1 MIDPLG
7 ERALMCGIIGYN
19 GSEDP
24 KGILLDG
31 LKKLEYRGYDSA
43 GIAIQE
49 KDQVVVFRSEGKINK
64 LESKLSSK
72 HFAGSLGIGHTRWAT
87 HGAPTENNAHP
98 HQAGTITLVH
108 NGIIENYLDH
118 KLNLEKSENT
128 FKSDT
133 DTEVL
138 AHLIN
143 QAAASGL
150 SLKEA
155 CLSIIPKLKGSYAFV
170 ALNDRQPDQM
180 IGVANGAPLI
190 VGIGKGETYL
200 TSDVQAILNRTNKV
214 IYLKDG
220 QIALCKKDGVEIYNT
235 KGIQIKPEIK
245 TLHWTA
251 DQMEKAGYRH
261 YMLKEIHEQSQ
272 AIANT
277 ISGNIDPVTE
287 TIRIAELKK
296 LQNTLKNVSRIS
308 IVACGT
314 ARHAGLVGKYYF
326 EKLARVST
334 DVDFGSEFRY
344 REPVLEKNSLT
355 LLISQ
360 SGETADTLAGLR
372 ESKAQGVPT
381 LSICNVRESTL
392 ARESDVVLYTNAGPE
407 IGVASTKAF
416 TTQLTFLYMLAVEL
430 GQIRGILS
438 KEYAKELSNDLM
450 HLPLLVDN
458 TLKLEGEIEKIAQSF
473 QDNPFFFYMG
483 RDNQYPI
490 ALEGALKLKEI
501 SYAHAEGY
509 PAGELKHGPI
519 ALIDKQAAV
528 IVLATQNSAPKT
540 LKVSVNETLMGEKIL
555 SNLQQVKARGGQI
568 FTVGTEGDH
577 EFTKESKYFIGL
589 PKTSWALNPILS
601 TIPLQLLAYHI
612 ASLRGTDVDKPR
624 NLAKSVTVE

>member
-1 MIDPLG
+1 
-7 ERALMCGIIGYN
+7 MCGIIGYN
-19 GSEDP
+19 GFQDP

-49 KDQVVVFRSEGKINK
+49 NKNILVYRSEGKISK
-64 LESKLSSK
+64 LETKLSSQ
-72 HFAGSLGIGHTRWAT
+72 HFTGSLGIGHTRWAT

-98 HQAGTITLVH
+98 HKVGNIALVH
-108 NGIIENYLDH
+108 NGIIENYLEH
-118 KLNLEKSENT
+118 KLALEKSNAN
-128 FKSDT
+128 FNSDT

-138 AHLIN
+138 AHLVN
-143 QAAASGL
+143 QGVISGL
-150 SLKEA
+150 SLKDA
-155 CLSIIPKLKGSYAFV
+155 CLKILPLLKGSYAFV
-170 ALNDRQPDQM
+170 VISDAHPEQM

-190 VGIGKGETYL
+190 VGLGEEENFL
-200 TSDVQAILNRTNKV
+200 ASDVQAILSRTNRV
-214 IYLKDG
+214 IYLQDG
-220 QIALCKKDGVEIYNT
+220 QVALCNKNQVQVFTSTG
-235 KGIQIKPEIK
+235 QPLKPEIK

-251 DQMEKAGYRH
+251 DQMEKSGYRH

-277 ISGNIDPVTE
+277 ISGNIDPSTE
-287 TIRIAELKK
+287 TILITELKK
-296 LQNTLKNVSRIS
+296 LEPTLKSLNRIS

-314 ARHAGLVGKYYF
+314 ARHAGLVGKYYL

-344 REPVLEKNSLT
+344 RQPVLEKNSLT

-372 ESKAQGVPT
+372 ESRAQGVPT
-381 LSICNVRESTL
+381 LSICNVRESSL

-416 TTQLTFLYMLAVEL
+416 TTQLTFLYMLAVQL
-430 GQIRGILS
+430 GRIRGVIS
-438 KEYAKELSNDLM
+438 TEQAKDFTSDLM
-450 HLPLLVDN
+450 HLPMLVDSALRLEN
-458 TLKLEGEIEKIAQSF
+458 TIEKVAQTF
-473 QDNPFFFYMG
+473 QDKPFFFYMG

-519 ALIDKQAAV
+519 ALIDRQAAV
-528 IVLATQNSAPKT
+528 IILATQNKPSQIK
-540 LKVSVNETLMGEKIL
+540 KRGNEPENILSEKIL
-555 SNLQQVKARGGQI
+555 SNLQQVKARGGEI
-568 FTVGTEGDH
+568 LTIGTEGDSV
-577 EFTKESKYFIGL
+577 FNQESNYFIGL
-589 PKTSWALNPILS
+589 PKASWALNPILS

>member
-1 MIDPLG
+1 
-7 ERALMCGIIGYN
+7 MCGIIGYN
-19 GSEDP
+19 GIQDP

-43 GIAIQE
+43 GIAILE
-49 KDQVVVFRSEGKINK
+49 NNKTLVFRSEGKINQ
-64 LESKLSSK
+64 LETKLSTK
-72 HFAGSLGIGHTRWAT
+72 KFNGSLGIGHTRWAT

-98 HQAGTITLVH
+98 HQVGAVTLVH
-108 NGIIENYLDH
+108 NGIIENYLEH
-118 KLNLEKSENT
+118 KSHLEKSNAV

-133 DTEVL
+133 DTEIL
-138 AHLIN
+138 AHLFN
-143 QAAASGL
+143 QAIKLGL

-155 CLSIIPKLKGSYAFV
+155 CLKILPTLKGSYAFV
-170 ALNDRQPDQM
+170 ALNDNQPDQM

-190 VGIGKGETYL
+190 VGLTKNENYL
-200 TSDVQAILNRTNKV
+200 ASDVQAILNRTNKV

-220 QIALCKKDGVEIYNT
+220 QIALCKKGEVEIFT
-235 KGIQIKPEIK
+235 PEGTLLKPEIK

-251 DQMEKAGYRH
+251 DQMEKSGYRH

-277 ISGNIDPVTE
+277 ISGNIDPTSE
-287 TIRIAELKK
+287 TIQIPELKK
-296 LQNTLKNVSRIS
+296 LQDKLKNLNRIS

-314 ARHAGLVGKYYF
+314 ARHAGLVGKYYL
-326 EKLARVST
+326 EKFARVST

-344 REPVLEKNSLT
+344 RQPVLEKNSLT

-360 SGETADTLAGLR
+360 SGETADTLAALR
-372 ESKAQGVPT
+372 ESRVHEVPA
-381 LSICNVRESTL
+381 LSICNVRESSL
-392 ARESDVVLYTNAGPE
+392 ARESDIVLYTNAGPE

-416 TTQLTFLYMLAVEL
+416 TTQLTFLYMFAVQL
-430 GQIRGILS
+430 GQIRGVIS
-438 KEYAKELSNDLM
+438 PEYAKELTNDLM
-450 HLPLLVDN
+450 HLPFLVDK
-458 TLKLEGEIEKIAQSF
+458 TLRLEKQIEEIALNF

-490 ALEGALKLKEI
+490 ALESALKLKEI

-519 ALIDKQAAV
+519 ALIDRQAAV
-528 IVLATQNSAPKT
+528 IVLATQNTSPKT
-540 LKVSVNETLMGEKIL
+540 FHEAGKSDNILLEKIL

-568 FTVGTEGDH
+568 LSVGTEGDTV
-577 EFTKESKYFIGL
+577 FSKESKYFIGL
-589 PKTSWALNPILS
+589 PKASWAINPILS
-601 TIPLQLLAYHI
+601 TIPMQLLAYHI